1 MTFCE
6 DCEAT
11 FSYLPTTSVIYA
23 EEQNTGN
30 SDRQSLIFIED
41 DNIQH
46 SSAMMFAS
54 YHSLISYL
62 NTSCRNLEPIIHLPL
77 WLPRHQLSSS
87 QKKPGL
93 QTNSLSS
100 KYSSLMSNSSLGSFM
115 LSGWQVSQYWAMP
128 ETSDQAHPLN
138 SDRWVNS
145 RNVNL
150 SVSANQYQI
159 KTFRR
164 GKKEQ
169 RSSLFVVYQSELIGR
184 IFAFSVTL
192 RVYSNEQ

>member
-1 MTFCE
+1 
-6 DCEAT
+6 
-11 FSYLPTTSVIYA
+11 
-23 EEQNTGN
+23 
-30 SDRQSLIFIED
+30 
-41 DNIQH
+41 
-46 SSAMMFAS
+46 MFAS
-54 YHSLISYL
+54 YHSLISHL
-62 NTSCRNLEPIIHLPL
+62 NTSCGNLEPIHLPL